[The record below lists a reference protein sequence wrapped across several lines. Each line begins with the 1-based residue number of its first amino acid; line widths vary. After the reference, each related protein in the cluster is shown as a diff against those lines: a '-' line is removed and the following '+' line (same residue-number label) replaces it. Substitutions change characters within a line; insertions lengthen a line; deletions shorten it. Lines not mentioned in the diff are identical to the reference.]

1 MPTRAQRGRELDQ
14 KRKLKNNTNK
24 PNVLSITASGTGS
37 SPHTIPATPL
47 VEQDTAKKILSCM
60 MHAHLMNSVEPG
72 TYNDEL
78 NRALKLNNLPLIILP
93 SNSPSK
99 KIPNLNDNQ
108 HDPQGHQTT
117 KAQQPTPN
125 NTSMPHQ
132 NTIVQME

>member
-1 MPTRAQRGRELDQ
+1 
-14 KRKLKNNTNK
+14 
-24 PNVLSITASGTGS
+24 
-37 SPHTIPATPL
+37 
-47 VEQDTAKKILSCM
+47 M
-60 MHAHLMNSVEPG
+60 MHAHLISSVEPG

-132 NTIVQME
+132 SKTVQIEESQQATNNGEERMTSLERITGQVIGLQLISSQTEPWPKGETLSLGSF